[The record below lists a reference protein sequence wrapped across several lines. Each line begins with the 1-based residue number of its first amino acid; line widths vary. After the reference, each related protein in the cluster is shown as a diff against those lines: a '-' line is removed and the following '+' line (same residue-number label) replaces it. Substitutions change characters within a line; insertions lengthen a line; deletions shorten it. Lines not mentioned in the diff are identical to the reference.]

1 MSERHR
7 YHLIDLVRFV
17 AAFMVMV
24 FHYTALGAAD
34 VMDGRKKLLAPM
46 EVYPDLYPIT
56 KYWFL
61 GVELFFLISGFVILA
76 SALNRSA
83 LEFAISRG
91 TRLYP
96 TLWAAILF
104 TTAILFYF
112 HGPYF
117 NISPVDFFANL
128 TLLNDYM
135 HIGDIDPVFWTLH
148 MELQFYGCVFLLIV
162 CGIVQR
168 VHWWLAAWMALTICY
183 AVFKQPFFMPWFL
196 PPAYS
201 AYFIAGC
208 VFYLGGQQGYRL
220 FHWIMLALCVL
231 LSVYHVPALV
241 RQFIEVEHAADQW
254 ICTAI
259 ILGFYVF
266 MLLISIGR
274 LNIKTSSTIVLLGG
288 LSYPLY
294 LTHHMFGRYL
304 IDMLAP
310 VVNAY
315 LLLLGLT
322 ILAIALAFVIYV
334 AVDKRMAKS
343 LRAFLTKLLIRSE
356 TEANATANN

>member
-7 YHLIDLVRFV
+7 YHLIDLVRFI
-17 AAFMVMV
+17 AAFIVMV

-34 VMDGRKKLLAPM
+34 VMEGRQRLLAPM
-46 EVYPDLYPIT
+46 DVYPDLYPVT
-56 KYWFL
+56 KYGFL

-83 LEFAISRG
+83 VEFAISRG

-96 TLWAAILF
+96 TLWAAIIF
-104 TTAILFYF
+104 TTAMLYLF

-117 NISPVDFFANL
+117 SMSLMEFLANL

-162 CGIVQR
+162 CGVVQR
-168 VHWWLAAWMALTICY
+168 VQWWLSGWMALTICY
-183 AVFKQPFFMPWFL
+183 ALFKQPFFMPWFL

-208 VFYLGGQQGYRL
+208 VFYLGGREGYRL
-220 FHWIMLALCVL
+220 FHWIMLALCLVL
-231 LSVYHVPALV
+231 SLYHVPALV
-241 RQFIEVEHAADQW
+241 NQFIEVQYAADQW
-254 ICTAI
+254 ICSII
-259 ILGFYVF
+259 ILSFYSF
-266 MLLISIGR
+266 MFLTSIGK
-274 LNIKTSSTIVLLGG
+274 LTIKTSSTIVLLGG

-304 IDMLAP
+304 IDYLAP
-310 VVNAY
+310 LMNVY

-322 ILAIALAFVIYV
+322 VLAILLALVIYMV
-334 AVDKRMAKS
+334 VDKRLAKK
-343 LRAFLTKLLIRSE
+343 LRTFLTYHLVRS
-356 TEANATANN
+356 ASPVKQNIG

>member
-1 MSERHR
+1 MSERQR
-7 YHLIDLVRFV
+7 YHLIDLVRFM

-34 VMDGRKKLLAPM
+34 VMEGRKRLLAPM
-46 EVYPDLYPIT
+46 DVYPDLYPVT

-61 GVELFFLISGFVILA
+61 GVELFFLISGFVILS
-76 SALNRSA
+76 SALKRSA
-83 LEFAISRG
+83 LEFMISRG

-96 TLWAAILF
+96 TLWAAIFF
-104 TTAILFYF
+104 TTAVLFYF

-117 NISPVDFFANL
+117 NMSLMQFFANL

-135 HIGDIDPVFWTLH
+135 HVRDIDPVFWTLH

-162 CGIVQR
+162 CGVVQR
-168 VHWWLAAWMALTICY
+168 VKLWLSAWMGLTICY
-183 AVFKQPFFMPWFL
+183 ALFKQPFFMPWFL

-208 VFYLGGQQGYRL
+208 IFYLGGQQGYRL
-220 FHWIMLALCVL
+220 FHWIMLALCLL
-231 LSVYHVPALV
+231 LSLYHVPHLV
-241 RQFIEVEHAADQW
+241 RQFIEVEYSQDQW
-254 ICTAI
+254 VCAVI
-259 ILGFYVF
+259 IISFYCF
-266 MLLISIGR
+266 MFLISIGR
-274 LNIKTSSTIVLLGG
+274 LNIKTSSMVVLLGG

-304 IDMLAP
+304 IDLLAP

-322 ILAIALAFVIYV
+322 IAAVLLAFIIYV
-334 AVDKRMAKS
+334 VVDKRLANY
-343 LRAFLTKLLIRSE
+343 LRVFLTRLLVKRRQNE
-356 TEANATANN
+356 CHPH